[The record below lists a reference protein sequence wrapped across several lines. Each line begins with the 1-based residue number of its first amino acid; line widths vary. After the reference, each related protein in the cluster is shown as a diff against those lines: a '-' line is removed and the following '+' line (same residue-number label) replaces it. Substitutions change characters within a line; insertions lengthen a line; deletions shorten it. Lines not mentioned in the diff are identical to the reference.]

1 MSKFCLSACNVPHN
15 KKNNTDTNSSI
26 DFRGK
31 ISQSAIQSSMCVE
44 TKGSERKKT
53 QREREREIKVIIM
66 DSHCLELE
74 LKYWLLQELKTDPI
88 SQNKRLTI
96 RFRE

>member
-53 QREREREIKVIIM
+53 EREIKVIIM

-74 LKYWLLQELKTDPI
+74 LEYWLLQELKTDPI

-96 RFRE
+96 RF

>member
-15 KKNNTDTNSSI
+15 KKNDTDTNSSI

-31 ISQSAIQSSMCVE
+31 IFSIRHSIINVRCNKRIRK
-44 TKGSERKKT
+44 TKKT
-53 QREREREIKVIIM
+53 EREREIKVIIM

-74 LKYWLLQELKTDPI
+74 LEYWLLQELKTDPI